1 MINNT
6 SGQRWERVNAKSLDQ
21 QFVNEMI
28 RGLQCSRFE
37 AQAIL
42 EKVHEVFGPLWSEQR
57 SLRPGQIQL
66 CVVEASVGAGVPLRK
81 AAQQLVTVTLDERPG
96 DSIRHQQQGVAALRR
111 HRLVRIA
118 EETFQQ
124 GGVLTLED
132 IAALFNCGVRTLVRD
147 LKVLQQEGIR
157 PPLRSLIQDM
167 GRAVSHRRQIVQLW
181 LQGHEYTEI
190 ARRSRHRVDS
200 VASYVS
206 RFKRCAALFERSF
219 DLHTVAFLVCL
230 SPTLTG
236 EFYQLWSDM
245 EPVAHRLQEL
255 QPGDQKKDPVR
266 AGNRP

>member
-111 HRLVRIA
+111 HRLRHAAGRRRTAA
-118 EETFQQ
+118 ETPA
-124 GGVLTLED
+124 G
-132 IAALFNCGVRTLVRD
+132 
-147 LKVLQQEGIR
+147 
-157 PPLRSLIQDM
+157 RSSR
-167 GRAVSHRRQIVQLW
+167 RARCR
-181 LQGHEYTEI
+181 
-190 ARRSRHRVDS
+190 ARSSRGS
-200 VASYVS
+200 
-206 RFKRCAALFERSF
+206 
-219 DLHTVAFLVCL
+219 
-230 SPTLTG
+230 
-236 EFYQLWSDM
+236 
-245 EPVAHRLQEL
+245 
-255 QPGDQKKDPVR
+255 
-266 AGNRP
+266 